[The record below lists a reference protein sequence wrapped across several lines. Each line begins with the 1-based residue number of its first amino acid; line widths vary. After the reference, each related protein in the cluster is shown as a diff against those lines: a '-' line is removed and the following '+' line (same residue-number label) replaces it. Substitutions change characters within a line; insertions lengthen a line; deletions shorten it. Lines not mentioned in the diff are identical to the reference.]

1 LPFLELL
8 FILEVES
15 GYLNFIESKLI
26 FLYNL
31 SSKKMKTNI
40 FPVGMLSGISI
51 ISLWTF
57 PSFAVSLSV
66 SDLFLEI
73 ENFNRP
79 SLGAIATGD
88 NQIIN
93 IAGDG
98 ISETILSGSAFFTS
112 NALETFGQIE
122 FTNQTLGFGSNFV
135 GRADI
140 QASLSGL
147 FSVPA
152 NQSLSF
158 DFSIL
163 RQLSNS
169 QNGSQLN
176 TVSGAS
182 AINFFMWEQSLTDL
196 DNNSGIFH
204 RELDILNQIN
214 TSSSETIPENYS
226 HFFREDN
233 ITINSY
239 IENIISSDQEESIT
253 TFLTGSFHWIAP
265 RDTMI
270 FLGVSA
276 RACTYSSNQARTCL
290 IISEPRPHPI
300 IFLIF
305 VPLFLLLRS
314 IK

>member
-1 LPFLELL
+1 
-8 FILEVES
+8 
-15 GYLNFIESKLI
+15 
-26 FLYNL
+26 
-31 SSKKMKTNI
+31 MKINV
-40 FPVGMLSGISI
+40 FPVGLLSGISI
-51 ISLWTF
+51 ISLGTF

-88 NQIIN
+88 NQVVN

-112 NALETFGQIE
+112 NAIKTFGQIE
-122 FTNQTLGFGSNFV
+122 FTNQTLGFGSNFI

-140 QASLSGL
+140 QASLSSL
-147 FSVPA
+147 FFVPA
-152 NQSLSF
+152 NQSLTF
-158 DFSIL
+158 DFSIF

-169 QNGSQLN
+169 QNDSQLN
-176 TVSGAS
+176 TVSSAS
-182 AINFFMWEQSLTDL
+182 AINFFMWEQSLTEL
-196 DNNSGIFH
+196 NNDNDSGIFH

-214 TSSSETIPENYS
+214 TSSSETILENYS
-226 HFFREDN
+226 QFFRGDN

-239 IENIISSDQEESIT
+239 VENITSTDLQESIT
-253 TFLTGSFHWIAP
+253 TFLTGSFQWIAP

-276 RACTYSSNQARTCL
+276 RACTYSSDQAHTCL

-300 IFLIF
+300 IFLLF
-305 VPLFLLLRS
+305 VPLFLLLYS

>member
-1 LPFLELL
+1 
-8 FILEVES
+8 
-15 GYLNFIESKLI
+15 
-26 FLYNL
+26 
-31 SSKKMKTNI
+31 MKINI
-40 FPVGMLSGISI
+40 FPIGLFSGISI
-51 ISLWTF
+51 IALGTF
-57 PSFAVSLSV
+57 PSFAASLSV
-66 SDLFLEI
+66 SNLFLKI

-93 IAGDG
+93 IAQDG

-140 QASLSGL
+140 QASLSSL
-147 FSVPA
+147 FLVPA

-158 DFSIL
+158 DFSIF
-163 RQLSNS
+163 RQLSNR

-176 TVSGAS
+176 TVSSAS
-182 AINFFMWEQSLTDL
+182 AINFFMGEQSLADL
-196 DNNSGIFH
+196 ENDSQIFN
-204 RELDILNQIN
+204 RELDILSQIN
-214 TSSSETIPENYS
+214 TSLSETIPANYS
-226 HFFREDN
+226 RFFRGDN

-239 IENIISSDQEESIT
+239 IENITSTDQEESIN
-253 TFLTGSFHWIAP
+253 TFLTGSFQWIAP
-265 RDTMI
+265 RDTII

-276 RACTYSSNQARTCL
+276 RACTYSSDQAQTCL

-300 IFLIF
+300 IFSLF

>member
-1 LPFLELL
+1 
-8 FILEVES
+8 
-15 GYLNFIESKLI
+15 
-26 FLYNL
+26 
-31 SSKKMKTNI
+31 MKINI
-40 FPVGMLSGISI
+40 FPIGLLSGISI
-51 ISLWTF
+51 ITLGAF
-57 PSFAVSLSV
+57 PSFAASLSV
-66 SDLFLEI
+66 SNLFLKI
-73 ENFNRP
+73 ENFNRS

-88 NQIIN
+88 NQVIN
-93 IAGDG
+93 IAQDG
-98 ISETILSGSAFFTS
+98 ISETILSGSAFFSS

-140 QASLSGL
+140 QASLSSL
-147 FSVPA
+147 FFVPA

-158 DFSIL
+158 DFSIS
-163 RQLSNS
+163 RQISNS

-176 TVSGAS
+176 TVSSAS
-182 AINFFMWEQSLTDL
+182 AINFFIWKQSLADS
-196 DNNSGIFH
+196 DNNSEIFH

-214 TSSSETIPENYS
+214 TSSSETIPANYS
-226 HFFREDN
+226 RFFRGDN

-239 IENIISSDQEESIT
+239 IENITSTDQEESIT
-253 TFLTGSFHWIAP
+253 TFLTGSFQWIAP

-300 IFLIF
+300 IFLLF
-305 VPLFLLLRS
+305 VPLFLLIRS